1 MPKAN
6 TYFAPAER
14 LDADEI
20 YTQTIKIL
28 GLRKAVNI
36 LNNLPSMIAV
46 INQQRQVIYSN
57 ETFTTTLGIETFE
70 EALGQRPGELLDCI
84 HANTEDFGCGTAKD
98 CQYCGAVLTILDAQK
113 KKKRVAGDC
122 RITIEKNGKHIPLD
136 LNVIAS
142 PLMVED
148 QIYYLVAITDISNTN
163 RREYLERTFIH
174 DIINSS
180 WALSSRIEFFPKDG
194 LNEIQ
199 EDYFNKIKEE
209 VTKLLD
215 DIQVQRDLI
224 KLENQE
230 LKPEFEKVNL
240 EDVIQSVIHTLST
253 DNVAHEKKIQLA
265 KDCEFTSIKSDYRL
279 LRRVLMNLLKNA
291 LEASKE
297 QEEVVIGCKIEK
309 KKPVIWI
316 KNNSVLKPEVKSQ
329 IFQRSF
335 STKGIGRGLGTYSA
349 KLLVEEYLKGDI
361 SFVSSEKTGTIFYV
375 KL

>member
-1 MPKAN
+1 
-6 TYFAPAER
+6 
-14 LDADEI
+14 
-20 YTQTIKIL
+20 
-28 GLRKAVNI
+28 
-36 LNNLPSMIAV
+36 
-46 INQQRQVIYSN
+46 
-57 ETFTTTLGIETFE
+57 
-70 EALGQRPGELLDCI
+70 
-84 HANTEDFGCGTAKD
+84 
-98 CQYCGAVLTILDAQK
+98 
-113 KKKRVAGDC
+113 
-122 RITIEKNGKHIPLD
+122 
-136 LNVIAS
+136 
-142 PLMVED
+142 
-148 QIYYLVAITDISNTN
+148 
-163 RREYLERTFIH
+163 
-174 DIINSS
+174 
-180 WALSSRIEFFPKDG
+180 
-194 LNEIQ
+194 
-199 EDYFNKIKEE
+199 
-209 VTKLLD
+209 
-215 DIQVQRDLI
+215 
-224 KLENQE
+224 

-361 SFVSSEKTGTIFYV
+361 NFVSSEKTGTIFYV

>member
-1 MPKAN
+1 MPKAE

-14 LDADEI
+14 LDNDEI
-20 YTQTIKIL
+20 YTQAIKVL
-28 GLRKAVNI
+28 GLRKTINI
-36 LNNLPSMIAV
+36 LNNLPSMIAI

-57 ETFTTTLGIETFE
+57 ETFTKTLGIATFE
-70 EALGQRPGELLDCI
+70 ESLGQRPGELLDCI
-84 HANTEDFGCGTAKD
+84 HANTEDFGCGTSRD
-98 CQYCGAVLTILDAQK
+98 CRYCGAVITVLEAQK
-113 KKKRVAGDC
+113 KQTRTEGDC
-122 RITIEKNGKHIPLD
+122 RITVEKNGKHIPLD
-136 LNVIAS
+136 LHVIAS
-142 PLMVED
+142 PLSVED
-148 QIYYLVAITDISNTN
+148 NTFYLVAITDISNAN
-163 RREYLERTFIH
+163 RREYLEKTFIH

-199 EDYFNKIKEE
+199 EDYFNKIKDE

-215 DIQVQRDLI
+215 DIQGQRDLI
-224 KLENQE
+224 KLENEE

-240 EDVIQSVIHTLST
+240 EEVIQSVIHTIST
-253 DNVAHEKKIQLA
+253 DNVAHEKIIQLA
-265 KDCEFTSIKSDYRL
+265 KDCEFTSIKSDNHL
-279 LRRVLMNLLKNA
+279 LRRVLLNLLKNA

-297 QEEVVIGCKIEK
+297 GEEVVIGCKIEK

-316 KNNSVLKPEVKSQ
+316 KNNSVLKPEVSSQ

-349 KLLVEEYLKGDI
+349 KLLVEEYLKGEV
-361 SFVSSEKTGTIFYV
+361 SFESSEKTGTIFYV